1 MTALATIALLLVVV
15 RIGVLRRFVMANSAS
30 CNGAYQAMMM
40 SHMTGYASDHRTFD
54 AALGFGCAYCAGKNE
69 S

>member
-15 RIGVLRRFVMANSAS
+15 RIGVLRRFVMANSTS
-30 CNGAYQAMMM
+30 RNGAYHAMMI
-40 SHMTGYASDHRTFD
+40 SHMPGYATDYRTFD
-54 AALGFGCAYCAGKNE
+54 ATLGFGCAYSTGKNE